1 MVNQGNVLHC
11 DCTSFVQFHSMSFTY
26 KLFRKIEI
34 TAKICFRFGR
44 KFSKRTQ
51 RWCHVRVLEP
61 KSYTHMLK
69 VFEKRISSV
78 GNINARIGLS
88 SEDPRM
94 ISPNIAAI
102 HPPAVQTLV
111 EIHQSRF

>member
-1 MVNQGNVLHC
+1 
-11 DCTSFVQFHSMSFTY
+11 
-26 KLFRKIEI
+26 
-34 TAKICFRFGR
+34 
-44 KFSKRTQ
+44 
-51 RWCHVRVLEP
+51 
-61 KSYTHMLK
+61 MLK